1 MNYKTTRSYS
11 CSYCNE
17 LGHTINKCQS
27 QEITKLDQ
35 QMRQIGLFDVILFM
49 FSDTTNIDES
59 ITMLLFE
66 LNKLTNA
73 EKKVLLLL
81 NNIENSHL
89 ILGQEL
95 TFKLYDIYY
104 LDKIQHYLNENLVQS
119 NSTVV
124 DEILQEIKGFP
135 KHRFIECATNMCQLY
150 INHEQLPNELHKIY
164 NSLYPT
170 EKKVLIEIST
180 KTQTHTNTQTQIN
193 KKQEC
198 PICYDE
204 IASSEQIT
212 TNCQHVYC
220 RPCIDEF
227 LYQETSKPRQQQ
239 QQHHKV
245 YCPMCRT
252 EITSL
257 ETQNQKTKNDLQEK
271 YCSKKTNTIVEETQT
286 QMIYTMVATM
296 IGF

>member
-1 MNYKTTRSYS
+1 
-11 CSYCNE
+11 
-17 LGHTINKCQS
+17 
-27 QEITKLDQ
+27 
-35 QMRQIGLFDVILFM
+35 
-49 FSDTTNIDES
+49 
-59 ITMLLFE
+59 MLLFE
-66 LNKLTNA
+66 LNKLTNS

-89 ILGQEL
+89 LLGQEL

-104 LDKIQHYLNENLVQS
+104 LDKIQHYLNENLDQP
-119 NSTVV
+119 NSIVV
-124 DEILQEIKGFP
+124 DEILQEIKRFP
-135 KHRFIECATNMCQLY
+135 KQRFIECATQMCQLY
-150 INHEQLPNELHKIY
+150 INHEQLPNELQKIY
-164 NSLYPT
+164 HSLYPT
-170 EKKVLIEIST
+170 EKKVLIEILTKST
-180 KTQTHTNTQTQIN
+180 TTQTN

-227 LYQETSKPRQQQ
+227 LYQETSKPLQHQQQ
-239 QQHHKV
+239 YQEKQHKIC
-245 YCPMCRT
+245 CPMCRT

-257 ETQNQKTKNDLQEK
+257 ETQNQETKNDLQEK
-271 YCSKKTNTIVEETQT
+271 YCSKKTKFIEETQT
-286 QMIYTMVATM
+286 QIIYTMVATM